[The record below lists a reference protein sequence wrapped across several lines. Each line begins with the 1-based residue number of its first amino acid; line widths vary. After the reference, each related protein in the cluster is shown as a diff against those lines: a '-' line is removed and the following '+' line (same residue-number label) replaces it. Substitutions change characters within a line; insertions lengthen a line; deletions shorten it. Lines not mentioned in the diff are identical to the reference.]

1 MYRPFTFVVI
11 FILGYFILF
20 DAIIN
25 GIVFLIFL
33 YDSSLLVF
41 RNTTFFCILILY
53 PQPLLNSL

>member
-33 YDSSLLVF
+33 YDSSLLVC
-41 RNTTFFCILILY
+41 RNTIFFCILIFY
-53 PQPLLNSL
+53 P